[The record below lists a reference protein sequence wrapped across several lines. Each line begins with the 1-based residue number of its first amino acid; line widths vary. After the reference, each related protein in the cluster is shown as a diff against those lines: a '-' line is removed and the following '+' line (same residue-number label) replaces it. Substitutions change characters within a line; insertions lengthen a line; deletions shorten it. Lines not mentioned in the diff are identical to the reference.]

1 MRINRPYTSIEEL
14 PSAIP
19 VFPLP
24 GALLLPRGHLPL
36 NIFEKR
42 YLAMIDDSLATHR
55 LVGMIQPAA
64 DSNDPAP
71 ALMPVGT
78 IGRITQIAETGD
90 GRYVLTLTGVCRFR
104 ITAELDTVSPYRK
117 CNVDYGAFACDLLA
131 RNDDSDVDRSAVIES
146 LRRYSQANHMKV
158 DWKEIDKTP
167 GEALVNALCMMGPFN
182 LAEKQA
188 LLEAR
193 DLPARAEMLVAIT
206 EIAIQKSCGEGQKL
220 Q

>member
-1 MRINRPYTSIEEL
+1 MRINRPYSTIDEL
-14 PSAIP
+14 PSSIP

-42 YLAMIDDSLATHR
+42 YLAMIDDALASHR
-55 LVGMIQPAA
+55 LIGMVQPAA
-64 DSNDPAP
+64 DAQEPAP

-78 IGRITQIAETGD
+78 VGRITQIAETGD

-104 ITAELDTVSPYRK
+104 ITAENSTGKLYRQ
-117 CNVDYGAFACDLLA
+117 CNVDYSSFACDLL
-131 RNDDSDVDRSAVIES
+131 NKSEEKGIDRSAVIES

-158 DWKEIDKTP
+158 DWKEIEKTP

-188 LLEAR
+188 LLEAP
-193 DLPARAEMLVAIT
+193 DLSARAEMLIAIT
-206 EIAIQKSCGEGQKL
+206 EIAIKKSCGEGQKL